1 MSRVLRA
8 GVPRLA
14 PRRYGL
20 AAAILAADGV
30 TAGSQAVRAGRT
42 HNPDLLAV
50 RGAGTCAPA
59 RGKTRPHRRRHPQVS
74 EAPPAGE
81 RDSRKQGENHGRQ
94 RI

>member
-1 MSRVLRA
+1 MSPALRA

-20 AAAILAADGV
+20 AAIILAADGV
-30 TAGSQAVRAGRT
+30 TAGSPGVRADRT
-42 HNPDLLAV
+42 DNPDLLRV

-59 RGKTRPHRRRHPQVS
+59 RGKTRPHRRRHPQEG
-74 EAPPAGE
+74 EAPATGE
-81 RDSRKQGENHGRQ
+81 RNREKQGENHGRQ